1 LHIPDG
7 IIPLSQAM
15 GYWII
20 GIMVVFIYLFKVSKD
35 EDKEQRVFT
44 TALLVVASL
53 IGSSLSI
60 PSPLGIPIHFFII
73 PLVAIILGPW
83 SGSLV
88 AFLTLLMQYFLLGM
102 GGITSLGANTVA
114 IGAVL
119 SFSTYIFYRITR
131 DLDFKLS
138 IFSGSFMGIIMAT
151 LTHIL
156 ILLIAGVATLE
167 VLVATLIPFYLFITV
182 IESLA
187 NVVVIS
193 FLAKIKPQLINIKKI

>member
-1 LHIPDG
+1 
-7 IIPLSQAM
+7 M
-15 GYWII
+15 VYWII
-20 GIMVVFIYLFKVSKD
+20 SIIVVFIYMFKVSKD

-73 PLVAIILGPW
+73 PLVVIILGPW

-102 GGITSLGANTVA
+102 GGITSLGANTVT
-114 IGAVL
+114 IGVVL

-131 DLDFKLS
+131 DLDFKFS

-193 FLAKIKPQLINIKKI
+193 FLAKIKPQLINMKKI